1 MKMHPFGSAISWEMA
16 RRFAQIHRLKGT
28 RWEMR
33 GVDRGPDNDFTVVD
47 AGLEEVYCITSPCP
61 QPTFVLYRK
70 TDSDDEPT
78 KRYLD
83 DFESNFMPYG
93 TEVTD
98 LGKMTVTAKRPSG
111 GVPWWLL
118 AAGAALLLS

>member
-1 MKMHPFGSAISWEMA
+1 MKLHPFGSGFDMTPLSRA
-16 RRFAQIHRLKGT
+16 FFLKGT

-33 GVDRGPDNDFTVVD
+33 GVDRGPNNDFTVVD
-47 AGLEEVYCITSPCP
+47 AGVETVYCITSPCP
-61 QPTFVLYRK
+61 QPVFVLYRK
-70 TDSDDEPT
+70 TGSDDEPT
-78 KRYLD
+78 RSRLA
-83 DFESNFMPYG
+83 DFESKFMPYG

>member
-1 MKMHPFGSAISWEMA
+1 MKLHPFGSGVDMTPHSLA
-16 RRFAQIHRLKGT
+16 FFLKGT

-33 GVDRGPDNDFTVVD
+33 GVDRGPNNDFTVVD
-47 AGLEEVYCITSPCP
+47 AGVETVYCITTAPCP
-61 QPTFVLYRK
+61 QPVFVLYRK
-70 TDSDDEPT
+70 TGSSDTPT

-83 DFESNFMPYG
+83 DFESKFMRYG
-93 TEVTD
+93 TVVTD